1 MVDSNKI
8 GRTKAIPGDPDG
20 HNDLRVI
27 FSADGKT
34 ILHDERSKGEQ
45 KSNSEK

>member
-1 MVDSNKI
+1 MTDSNRP
-8 GRTKAIPGDPDG
+8 GRTKPIVGDPDG

-34 ILHDERSKGEQ
+34 ILHDRRPKGEQ
-45 KSNSEK
+45 KNTSEK